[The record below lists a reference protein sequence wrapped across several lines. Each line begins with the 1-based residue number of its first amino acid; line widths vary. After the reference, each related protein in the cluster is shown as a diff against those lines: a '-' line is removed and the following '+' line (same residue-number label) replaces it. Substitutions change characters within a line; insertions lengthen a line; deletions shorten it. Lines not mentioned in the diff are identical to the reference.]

1 MARKIKNTDVEAAGT
16 KPAAAKSAKY
26 ILAPGKSML
35 TKRGIIADG
44 CEITAKDLPGGAEAL
59 NAFIESGVIVAG

>member
-1 MARKIKNTDVEAAGT
+1 MARKIKNTDVESVDVE
-16 KPAAAKSAKY
+16 SAKY

-44 CEITAKDLPGGAEAL
+44 CEITAKDLPGGAESL
-59 NAFIESGVIVAG
+59 NAFVETGVIVAG